1 MTGVLALLLT
11 VAATAVTAYRW
22 LRVAQVEHYLPGSV
36 TLVAARW
43 WSGLLVNAAIA
54 VVAVAVLVLGTIGGF
69 VALVL
74 VAVGPLGLPVVG
86 RTSKMRPTRRL
97 RTAAIK
103 WLALQVALVAF
114 LTIGMGLPVAMSGA
128 IGAIL
133 VPAVIDLAL
142 WLLRPVE
149 DFVSARW
156 AQRASQRVEEVAPI
170 VVAITGSYGKTTT
183 KALVAHLLSGSKT
196 VLASPASWNNRAG
209 LAKAVNEQL
218 TPGTQVFVAE
228 MGTYGPGEIADMCRW
243 FPPQVS
249 VITAIGPVHL
259 ERFGSLDRTLSS
271 KAEIVAGAADVVLN
285 VDDERLAGLAD
296 RLTTAPAGATGAPVP
311 GPRVWRCSA
320 QSLTAD
326 VGVIP
331 ADDGSVRVTVRGIRV
346 ADLSNPA
353 AAPTN
358 LACAIAAAMA
368 CGLSREEIAARLAQP
383 LPVPDH
389 RLSKTTGVKGFT
401 ILDDTF
407 NANPAGA
414 LRALDVLRAT
424 PAKGK
429 RVVVTPGMVEL
440 GALQDEA
447 NEAFA
452 AATSEV
458 ASQLVVVGLTNRRSL
473 LRGAKSAGLET
484 VTMHNR
490 DAAVEW
496 VKSTLGPDDVVL
508 YENDLP
514 DTYP

>member
-1 MTGVLALLLT
+1 MTGLLAAVLT
-11 VAATAVTAYRW
+11 IAATAVTAYRW

-43 WSGLLVNAAIA
+43 WSGLLVNAVIA
-54 VVAVAVLVLGTIGGF
+54 VLAVAVLVLGTVGGF
-69 VALVL
+69 VSLILA
-74 VAVGPLGLPVVG
+74 AAGPLGLPLVG

-97 RTAAIK
+97 RTLAIK
-103 WLALQVALVAF
+103 WLAMQIALVAF
-114 LTIGMGLPVAMSGA
+114 LTIGMGLPLAMSGA
-128 IGAIL
+128 IGVIL
-133 VPAVIDLAL
+133 VPAMIDLAL

-149 DFVSARW
+149 NFVSARW
-156 AQRASQRVEEVAPI
+156 ARQASQRLAEVDPV

-183 KALVAHLLSGSKT
+183 KALVSHLLSGSKT
-196 VLASPASWNNRAG
+196 VLATPASWNNRAG

-218 TPGTQVFVAE
+218 APGTELFVAE

-271 KAEIVAGAADVVLN
+271 KAEIIQGAADVVLN
-285 VDDERLAGLAD
+285 VDDERLAALAD
-296 RLTTAPAGATGAPVP
+296 RLSAAPTAPSES
-311 GPRVWRCSA
+311 GPRVWRCSSE
-320 QSLTAD
+320 SLSAD

-331 ADDGSVRVTVRGIRV
+331 ADDGSVRVTVRGIRA
-346 ADLSNPA
+346 ADLSNPGV
-353 AAPTN
+353 APTN

-368 CGLSREEIAARLAQP
+368 CGLSREQVAARLAQP

-389 RLSKTTGVKGFT
+389 RLSQSTGAKGFT

-414 LRALDVLRAT
+414 LRALGILRST

-440 GALQDEA
+440 GPVQDEA

-452 AATSEV
+452 AAASEV

-484 VTMHNR
+484 VTVHNR
-490 DAAVEW
+490 EAAVEW
-496 VKSTLGPDDVVL
+496 VKATLGPDDVVL

>member
-1 MTGVLALLLT
+1 MTGILAGLLT
-11 VAATAVTAYRW
+11 IAATAVTAYRW

-43 WSGLLVNAAIA
+43 WSGLPVNAVIA
-54 VVAVAVLVLGTIGGF
+54 VVALAVLVLGPLGGF
-69 VALVL
+69 VSLVL
-74 VAVGPLGLPVVG
+74 VAVGPLGLAIVG

-97 RTAAIK
+97 RTLAGT
-103 WLALQVALVAF
+103 WLALQIALVAF
-114 LTIGMGLPVAMSGA
+114 LTIGMGLPLAMSGA

-133 VPAVIDLAL
+133 VPAVLDLAL
-142 WLLRPVE
+142 RLLQPAE
-149 DFVSARW
+149 NFVSARW
-156 AQRASQRVEEVAPI
+156 ARQASQRLSEVSPT

-183 KALVAHLLSGSKT
+183 KALVAHLLAGAKT
-196 VLASPASWNNRAG
+196 VLATPASWNNRAG

-218 TPGTQVFVAE
+218 TPGTEVFVAE

-296 RLTTAPAGATGAPVP
+296 RLTVGDGTSEVS
-311 GPRVWRCSA
+311 GPRVWRCSSE
-320 QSLTAD
+320 SLSAD

-346 ADLSNPA
+346 ADLSNPSV
-353 AAPTN
+353 APTN

-368 CGLSREEIAARLAQP
+368 CGLSREQVAARLTQP

-389 RLSKTTGVKGFT
+389 RLSKSTGAKGFT

-414 LRALDVLRAT
+414 LRALEVLRAT

-440 GALQDEA
+440 GPVQDEA

-452 AATSEV
+452 AASSEV
-458 ASQLVVVGLTNRRSL
+458 ASHLVVVGLTNRRAL

-490 DAAVEW
+490 EAAVEW